1 MFPNPNNGQV
11 NILSKNENELIR
23 VRIMDVTGKIVYAKN
38 ISGTSYNL
46 DISDLKSSMYFME
59 I

>member
-1 MFPNPNNGQV
+1 M
-11 NILSKNENELIR
+11 IR